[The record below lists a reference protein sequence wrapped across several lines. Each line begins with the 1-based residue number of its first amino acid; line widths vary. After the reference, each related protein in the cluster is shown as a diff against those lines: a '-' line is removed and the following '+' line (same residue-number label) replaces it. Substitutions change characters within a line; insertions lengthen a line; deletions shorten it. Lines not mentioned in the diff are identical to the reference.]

1 MTGIALVAAALLAAA
16 EPATVDTAQ
25 PTSAHQQHQAT
36 GQHQA
41 DADSDARC
49 CCEEMMHKMI
59 LEMTQKHRGMDR
71 QHPATAATPKPE
83 DHKH

>member
-25 PTSAHQQHQAT
+25 PTPAHQQHQAT
-36 GQHQA
+36 GQHRA
-41 DADSDARC
+41 DAASDARC
-49 CCEEMMHKMI
+49 CCEEMMHKMMQ
-59 LEMTQKHRGMDR
+59 EMTQKHRGMDT
-71 QHPATAATPKPE
+71 QHPAAVETPTPE